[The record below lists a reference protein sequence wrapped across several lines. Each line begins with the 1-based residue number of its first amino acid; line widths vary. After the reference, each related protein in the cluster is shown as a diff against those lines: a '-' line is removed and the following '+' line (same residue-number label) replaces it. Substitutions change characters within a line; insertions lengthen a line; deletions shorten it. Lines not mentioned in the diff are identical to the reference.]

1 MICPVCNGQ
10 GVVEGIA
17 TCNNCGG
24 KGWDEPPSPLSD
36 WIDEAIKEWDKLE
49 GKLPPFPVFLK
60 NYISDKIRRGD
71 AEVYR

>member
-1 MICPVCNGQ
+1 MNRQ
-10 GVVEGIA
+10 E
-17 TCNNCGG
+17 
-24 KGWDEPPSPLSD
+24 KLDY

-60 NYISDKIRRGD
+60 NYISNKCSKIRSGD